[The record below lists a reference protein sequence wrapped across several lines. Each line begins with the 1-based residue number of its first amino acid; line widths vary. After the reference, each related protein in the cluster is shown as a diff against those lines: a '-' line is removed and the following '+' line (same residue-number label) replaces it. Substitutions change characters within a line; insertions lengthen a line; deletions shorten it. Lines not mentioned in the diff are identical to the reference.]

1 VVHAAAVSTRSALGL
16 QVEAVTKRFLRP
28 ASSPAA
34 DGEIVRAL
42 ERVSFDV
49 REGEFLSIVGPSG
62 CGKSTL
68 LRIMAGLV
76 RPDDGRVLVGG
87 KAVTGPGPERAM
99 VFQEYALLPWADVE
113 SNVAFGLKMRGV
125 PKVARLER
133 ARELIELVGLQGCE
147 RALPRQLSG
156 GMRQRVS
163 LARALA
169 VDPQV
174 LLMDEPLGSLDEI
187 SRRGMQ
193 IELLRIWERDKKT
206 AIFVTHSVDE
216 AVFLSDRIVVM
227 GTRPGRV
234 IDIIEVAL
242 PRPRE
247 RGIDETPEFVHIRG
261 ATWAA
266 LGL

>member
-1 VVHAAAVSTRSALGL
+1 MVQTAAASARTALGL
-16 QVEAVTKRFLRP
+16 QVDAVTKRFLRP
-28 ASSPAA
+28 ASTSPA

-42 ERVSFDV
+42 ERISFDV
-49 REGEFLSIVGPSG
+49 RESEFLSIVGPSG

-76 RPDDGRVLVGG
+76 RPDEGRVLVGG

-125 PKVARLER
+125 PKVTRLER
-133 ARELIELVGLQGCE
+133 ARELIDLVGLKGCE
-147 RALPRQLSG
+147 HALPRQLSG

-193 IELLRIWERDKKT
+193 AELLRIWERDKKT